1 MTDTSLAEQYSNLHD
16 QRLTVIAIA
25 LQSYLSGILSGQK
38 RIDRIAARAK
48 APSSF
53 LAKAMK
59 TEGGLPKYTNPLF
72 QIHDQIAAR
81 VVTFYLADVERV
93 QRVIEEYFGSIES
106 KRMEPES
113 SSEFGYEGHHYVL
126 FLPDEAFPRP
136 LNPKDGPTFFE
147 LQIKTLFQ
155 HAWSEGAHDLIYK
168 PSVVLTREQ
177 RRRAAFTAA
186 QAWGADLIFDELSAQ
201 LLSGGTSH

>member
-1 MTDTSLAEQYSNLHD
+1 MSETPLAQEYADLYD
-16 QRLTVIAIA
+16 RRLTVIAIA
-25 LQSYLSGILSGQK
+25 LQSYLSGILSRET
-38 RIDRIAARAK
+38 RIDRITARAK

-53 LAKAMK
+53 LAKAAK
-59 TEGGLPKYTNPLF
+59 TDDGVPKYRKPLF
-72 QIHDQIAAR
+72 EIQDQVAAR
-81 VVTFYLADVERV
+81 VVTFYLSDVERV

-106 KRMEPES
+106 RRMEPES

-126 FLPDEAFPRP
+126 FLPEEAFPRP
-136 LNPKDGPTFFE
+136 LDPKDGPTFFE

-168 PSVVLTREQ
+168 ASINLTREQ
-177 RRRAAFTAA
+177 RRKAAFTAA
-186 QAWGADLIFDELSAQ
+186 QAWGADLIFDEISAQ